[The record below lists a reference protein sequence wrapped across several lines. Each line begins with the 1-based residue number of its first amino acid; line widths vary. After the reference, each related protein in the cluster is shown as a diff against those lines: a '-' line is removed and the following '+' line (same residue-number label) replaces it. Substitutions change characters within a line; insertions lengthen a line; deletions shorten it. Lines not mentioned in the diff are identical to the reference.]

1 MKTCKAKLIKTAGE
15 LWRWEAHY
23 GSSFTLTNAERH
35 GDPSLALNQAFYAVQ
50 VCGLE
55 IASIDIV
62 TETGQPTTMK
72 RPSWSRI
79 FNPEGE

>member
-1 MKTCKAKLIKTAGE
+1 MRTCKAKLIKTTGE
-15 LWRWEAHY
+15 LWKWQAHY
-23 GSSFTLTNAERH
+23 GDSFMLTNAERH

-62 TETGQPTTMK
+62 NEADQPTTMGK
-72 RPSWSRI
+72 PSWSRV
-79 FNPEGE
+79 FNSEGE